1 MREAARQ
8 AIADGD
14 AARAYSLA
22 VQAQEICMT
31 QAGRELELVSSW
43 LAGAIAE

>member
-14 AARAYSLA
+14 AARAHALA
-22 VQAQEICMT
+22 AKAQEICGT
-31 QAGRELELVSSW
+31 QAGRDLELVSSW
-43 LAGAIAE
+43 LASAITE